1 MNLERSLM
9 SEAIEVNS
17 EAAARQAALE
27 GWVRAGLGSMPLPS
41 CREEFKA
48 LGLDVQLAL
57 QAADPALFEMF
68 NGTQPLAAEV
78 ELRMAA
84 GQLTPADADQLEAA
98 GFISDAARL
107 RREHV
112 QQVWDS
118 FEQGHQQAQEEAERL
133 RPQLEAEAE
142 QRRLESEQ
150 RMNAQLRAG
159 YIDRIQSGQLA

>member
-1 MNLERSLM
+1 M
-9 SEAIEVNS
+9 SEASKVNS
-17 EAAARQAALE
+17 EAEARAAALE

-41 CREEFKA
+41 SREEFKA
-48 LGLDVQLAL
+48 LPMDVHLAL

-78 ELRMAA
+78 ELRMRQ
-84 GQLTPADADQLEAA
+84 GQLTPADADALDAA
-98 GFISDAARL
+98 GHVQEAARL

-118 FEQGHQQAQEEAERL
+118 FEANAAAEAEAMAAA
-133 RPQLEAEAE
+133 RPQVEAEAE

-150 RMNAQLRAG
+150 RMNEQLRSG
-159 YIDRIQSGQLA
+159 YVNRIQSGHLV